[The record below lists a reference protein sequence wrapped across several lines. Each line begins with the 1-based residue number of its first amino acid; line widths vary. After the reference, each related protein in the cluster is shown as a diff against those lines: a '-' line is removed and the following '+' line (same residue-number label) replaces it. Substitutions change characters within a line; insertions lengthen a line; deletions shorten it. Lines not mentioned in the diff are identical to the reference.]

1 MLFIWLKFMHASK
14 QESIMGERKK
24 GTFSYMRLFMYI
36 LVGFLTFFGPVN
48 LSQNGVVSGPFLF
61 A

>member
-1 MLFIWLKFMHASK
+1 MHASK

-24 GTFSYMRLFMYI
+24 GTVSYMCLFMYI
-36 LVGFLTFFGPVN
+36 LVGFLTFFGPIN